1 MSNYSEL
8 YFFRKE
14 FFTMKDEIVFG
25 NINDIVD
32 DVLEYCYLEDKSDDI
47 VFFKMIMHIKGMW
60 YDNEKSVPYFIV
72 DAFEISDDFIEYK
85 KDLRIDK
92 STISKA
98 KKISRTLGK
107 IGRGISRFK
116 ETGVF
121 RFVYNILDKLANKI
135 VPLEISDKYNK

>member
-1 MSNYSEL
+1 
-8 YFFRKE
+8 
-14 FFTMKDEIVFG
+14 MKDEIVFG
-25 NINDIVD
+25 DINDIVD

-47 VFFKMIMHIKGMW
+47 VFFKMIMHIKEMW

-98 KKISRTLGK
+98 KKITRLNFES
-107 IGRGISRFK
+107 
-116 ETGVF
+116 
-121 RFVYNILDKLANKI
+121 ILYQYKQI
-135 VPLEISDKYNK
+135 QQIKY